1 MEGSGQLLLGRIDV
15 WLYGSVRLAV
25 VHHKEGL
32 RSAILGI
39 SVLFMVMATFM
50 SHTATTNLLMPI
62 AISMSTSV
70 VSIENM
76 GWLLSVPQWHWLLP
90 SEWVCLS
97 VHRLIW
103 VIDINPVALIS
114 RLLGSGTNCTELRH
128 PHRVI
133 AGLTAAE

>member
-25 VHHKEGL
+25 VHHNEGL

-76 GWLLSVPQWHWLLP
+76 GCYRYH
-90 SEWVCLS
+90 
-97 VHRLIW
+97 
-103 VIDINPVALIS
+103 
-114 RLLGSGTNCTELRH
+114 SGTGFFPRNGS
-128 PHRVI
+128 
-133 AGLTAAE
+133 AYQYTA